1 MSTMHT
7 GTSELSPLAFER
19 LLRHEVASRRAQG
32 MSAPSI
38 AIELGLLPEVV
49 DLVLSAPAPLRKCG
63 P

>member
-1 MSTMHT
+1 MHT
-7 GTSELSPLAFER
+7 QTPTDLSPLEFER

-32 MSAPSI
+32 MSAA
-38 AIELGLLPEVV
+38 AIGAELGLLPEVV